1 MSQEEQS
8 TSTNWYVLIYGL
20 SLEEA
25 AVSVGPGMTVRQ
37 LGAPLTVF
45 DLAAAGAAGFRGWA
59 SLEPFA
65 PRCTSEI
72 ESPKDGDVVPGYDA
86 LNRAWLVSSL
96 LLLRG
101 YAGHLP
107 LACSTYS
114 WRKIA
119 GHQKD
124 TASTFRKQL
133 AEEGVNAAVH
143 SSHRELP
150 PFRGQILEHHMKL
163 ITLPGLGKE
172 ILLETDAA
180 WMCSNFERFN
190 ELAADCPN
198 FRFALESATDWRYAG
213 NLRIAIARIWAGIEA
228 IFGVSSE
235 LVYRISLLS
244 ASLLE
249 PRGENRLERFSAIK
263 KLYSI
268 RSKGVHGD
276 KLSNKE
282 LVEGLSGSFQLL
294 QALLVRIVE
303 LGHPLTKDDFDRA
316 VFF

>member
-1 MSQEEQS
+1 MTQEEQH
-8 TSTNWYVLIYGL
+8 TFTNWYVLLYGL
-20 SLEEA
+20 GLEEE
-25 AVSVGPGMTVRQ
+25 AVSVGPGMTIRQ
-37 LGAPLTVF
+37 LGDPLTVF

-119 GHQKD
+119 GHQKQ
-124 TASTFRKQL
+124 TAPTFRKQL
-133 AEEGVNAAVH
+133 AEKGVDAAVH
-143 SSHRELP
+143 SSRRELP

-163 ITLPGLGKE
+163 ITLPEFCKE
-172 ILLETDAA
+172 TLLDTDAA

-190 ELAADCPN
+190 ELAA
-198 FRFALESATDWRYAG
+198 E
-213 NLRIAIARIWAGIEA
+213 
-228 IFGVSSE
+228 
-235 LVYRISLLS
+235 
-244 ASLLE
+244 
-249 PRGENRLERFSAIK
+249 
-263 KLYSI
+263 
-268 RSKGVHGD
+268 
-276 KLSNKE
+276 
-282 LVEGLSGSFQLL
+282 
-294 QALLVRIVE
+294 
-303 LGHPLTKDDFDRA
+303 
-316 VFF
+316 

>member
-1 MSQEEQS
+1 MTQEEQN
-8 TSTNWYVLIYGL
+8 TYTNWYVLLYGL
-20 SLEEA
+20 GLEEEA
-25 AVSVGPGMTVRQ
+25 ISVGPGMTVRQ

-45 DLAAAGAAGFRGWA
+45 DLAAVGAAGFRGWA

-86 LNRAWLVSSL
+86 LGRAWLVSSL

-101 YAGHLP
+101 YTGHLP

-119 GHQKD
+119 GHQKR
-124 TASTFRKQL
+124 TTPAFREQL
-133 AEEGVNAAVH
+133 AEEGVDAAVH
-143 SSHRELP
+143 SSRRELP

-163 ITLPGLGKE
+163 ITLPEFGKE
-172 ILLETDAA
+172 TLLEVDAA
-180 WMCSNFERFN
+180 WMCTNFERFN
-190 ELAADCPN
+190 ALSADCLN

-249 PRGENRLERFSAIK
+249 SRGEDRLQRFKDVK

-268 RSKGVHGD
+268 RSKSVHGD
-276 KLSNKE
+276 KLSDKE

-294 QALLVRIVE
+294 RALLMRIVE